1 VESTTRDSIPNFGEE
16 TPISRE
22 FRGLEP
28 VQKTVELAWKVL
40 CVRFGLGLGIG
51 AGFVDR

>member
-1 VESTTRDSIPNFGEE
+1 MDSIRNSGEK

-22 FRGLEP
+22 FMGLEP

-40 CVRFGLGLGIG
+40 CLRFGLGMGLGG
-51 AGFVDR
+51 GFIDR